1 MIDFFAHFGLAV
13 GVAIVDVLF
22 CASTT
27 FFVGRKKDA
36 DISDQLFINLAIAN
50 TVGYA
55 VALSFLILGV

>member
-27 FFVGRKKDA
+27 FLWMGKDA
-36 DISDQLFINLAIAN
+36 DISNKLFINLAIAN